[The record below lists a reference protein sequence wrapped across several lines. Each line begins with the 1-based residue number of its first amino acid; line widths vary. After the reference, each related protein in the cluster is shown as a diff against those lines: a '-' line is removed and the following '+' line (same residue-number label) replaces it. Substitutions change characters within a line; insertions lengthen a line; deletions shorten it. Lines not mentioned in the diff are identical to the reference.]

1 MTRTLSLLLD
11 FVRLSA
17 ALVVLASHYG
27 PWLFNIDPQVLPGWD
42 AVIVFFVLSGFVIAY
57 VQETRCSSLSD
68 YTLDRLARIWSI
80 AIPAS
85 ALGLAVVLI
94 MSGRPGAM
102 EINTAAAHTLAVLS
116 FTGEGWG
123 GIHAPYNSPMWSLHY
138 EAWYYAAFAAWTF
151 APTALRV
158 PIVALCAVLAG
169 PGPVVLAPC
178 WLLGVALYRYR
189 MRLQVRPATAHTIL
203 ICAIAL
209 YALAYLNHTTPALRD
224 WLKVETH
231 GYSYVLGAA
240 TPVLGGY
247 LLLPI
252 IALLFVGMMNLNQP
266 GWVVSR
272 FQWLVRAGADLT
284 LSIYLF
290 HEPVFFLIRE
300 GLRLQPDATVSA
312 AALAVLS
319 FVTVV
324 VLGALLEPRRKAWR
338 RGLALLFGAFWKARL
353 QLHMRP

>member
-27 PWLFNIDPQVLPGWD
+27 PWLFNMDPQVIPGWD
-42 AVIVFFVLSGFVIAY
+42 AVIVFLVLSGFVIAY
-57 VQETRCSSLSD
+57 VQETRCPSLGD

-85 ALGLAVVLI
+85 ALGLAAALI

-102 EINTAAAHTLAVLS
+102 GMDTAAAHTLAVLS

-151 APTALRV
+151 APAALRV
-158 PIVALCAVLAG
+158 PIVALCAVFAG

-189 MRLQVRPATAHTIL
+189 MRLQVRPATAKIIL
-203 ICAIAL
+203 IGAIAL
-209 YALAYLNHTTPALRD
+209 YTLAYLNHTTPALRD
-224 WLKVETH
+224 WLKAETH
-231 GYSYVLGAA
+231 GYSYALGAA
-240 TPVLGGY
+240 TPVLGAY

-266 GWVVSR
+266 GWVSSR
-272 FQWLVRAGADLT
+272 FQWPIRTGAGLT

-290 HEPVFFLIRE
+290 HEPVFFLMRE
-300 GLRLQPDATVSA
+300 GLRLQSNATVNA
-312 AALAVLS
+312 AALAILS
-319 FVTVV
+319 SVAVV

-338 RGLALLFGAFWKARL
+338 RGLALLVGAFWKARL
-353 QLHMRP
+353 QPDVRQ